1 MLTQM
6 NGFRILGIRE
16 SIVYLQH
23 KLKFN
28 KLRIMFNKTPEQQQ
42 AIRNTIKLKMEG
54 RETLTMS
61 EIETICPAVKTPAPS
76 PELRKTLG
84 ITDRYVH
91 VPTTQVIEDIQKLG
105 WNPIQA
111 CQVNARK
118 RKGYQRH
125 MIKLI

>member
-61 EIETICPAVKTPAPS
+61 EIQLLTDARDNIDTII
-76 PELRKTLG
+76 TL
-84 ITDRYVH
+84 
-91 VPTTQVIEDIQKLG
+91 E
-105 WNPIQA
+105 N
-111 CQVNARK
+111 K
-118 RKGYQRH
+118 RNTHKN
-125 MIKLI
+125 LLND